1 MFFEMLLESDLF
13 SHLVGHIEFQ
23 EANRRNNNWLPPP
36 WAILALVVLGFNE
49 FMTLLRYSLPILL
62 N

>member
-1 MFFEMLLESDLF
+1 MLLELSVF
-13 SHLVGHIEFQ
+13 SYGNIEFQ